1 MINSFLDWLHSLPW
15 PIIFQVGYWLYV
27 SLIVVVSA
35 EIILNARSVS
45 KALAYL
51 AVIALL
57 PIVGVVFYLSFGI
70 NYRKRKMY
78 TRKIWKDIRL
88 ANLVEKQL
96 EQQFKTTSLEHVR
109 DISYFFPLAQMIQN
123 DSKNI
128 FSSGN
133 KVSLLLN
140 GEAKFPQILADL
152 RNAKDH
158 IHIEYYIFEDDVIGN
173 EIAEILIQKHK
184 EGVAVKF
191 IYDDFG
197 SSNIRHS
204 LIYRLN
210 EAGVPNFPFYK
221 IKWIALANRLNYRN
235 HRKIVI
241 IDRTIGYVGGINVSD
256 KYINK
261 RQENHQYWRDT
272 HLRLEGLAVL
282 NLQIVFLSDW
292 QFCSDSDIED
302 ITQFFP
308 KEKEDFDFGEELVQ
322 VVASG
327 PDSNFPSILFAIN
340 RAILLSKKSVWIT
353 TPYFIPDE
361 TLTNA
366 LTMAALSGLDVRL
379 LVPGIS
385 DSRFVNSSASSHYEE
400 LLEIGVRIFRYQKG
414 FVHAKTMICDS
425 RVAFIG
431 TANLDQR
438 SFDLNFEVNA
448 VVYNVNLAQ
457 ELEAAF
463 LKDLE
468 SAEEIDLARWLE
480 RPAWKRLTGKVLN
493 LFSPLM

>member
-1 MINSFLDWLHSLPW
+1 MFNSILEWFHSLPW
-15 PIIFQVGYWLYV
+15 HIIFKVGYWLYV
-27 SLIVVVSA
+27 LLIIVVST

-78 TRKIWKDIRL
+78 SRKIWKDTRL

-96 EQQFKTTSLEHVR
+96 EQQFKSTSLEHVR
-109 DISYFFPLAQMIQN
+109 DISYFFPLAKMIQN
-123 DSKNI
+123 DAKNI

-158 IHIEYYIFEDDVIGN
+158 IHIEYYIFEDDGIGN

-184 EGVAVKF
+184 EGVEVKF

-197 SSNIRHS
+197 SSSIRHT

-221 IKWIALANRLNYRN
+221 IKWLALANRLNYRN

-261 RQENHQYWRDT
+261 GQENHQFWRDT

-308 KEKEDFDFGEELVQ
+308 KEKEHFDFGDELVQ

-385 DSRFVNSSASSHYEE
+385 DSRFVNSCASSHYEE

-457 ELEAAF
+457 ELETAF
-463 LKDLE
+463 LNDLE
-468 SAEEIDLARWLE
+468 SAEEIDLARWLQ
-480 RPAWKRLTGKVLN
+480 RPVWKRLTGKVLN